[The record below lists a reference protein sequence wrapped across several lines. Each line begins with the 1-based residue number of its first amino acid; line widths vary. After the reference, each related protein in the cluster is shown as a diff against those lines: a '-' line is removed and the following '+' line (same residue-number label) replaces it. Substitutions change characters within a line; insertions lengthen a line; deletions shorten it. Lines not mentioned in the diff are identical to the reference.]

1 MQWSLT
7 IRARHSDGLAVASH
21 PRRLSGFNSTRLRPD
36 GLPSS
41 VAAATYS
48 VAGDATRLCLGI
60 RASAWQAGRRGG
72 RFNDLTLL
80 TRLFFAVEWSELVN
94 N

>member
-1 MQWSLT
+1 MQLSLT
-7 IRARHSDGLAVASH
+7 IRVRHSDGLAVASH

-48 VAGDATRLCLGI
+48 VAG
-60 RASAWQAGRRGG
+60 RRGG
-72 RFNDLTLL
+72 QFNDLTLL